1 MKEAAGGMKTI
12 LVADDK
18 ATSRELV
25 RTVLEDSGYVVIEAG
40 DGLETLRNARESKPD
55 LILLDLHMPAST
67 ALAWSAKSGSIP
79 NWPPRP

>member
-1 MKEAAGGMKTI
+1 MKNDFGRRRQGDQPRAGSHG
-12 LVADDK
+12 AGRQCY
-18 ATSRELV
+18 A
-25 RTVLEDSGYVVIEAG
+25 VIEAG
-40 DGLETLRNARESKPD
+40 DGQETLRNARESKPD